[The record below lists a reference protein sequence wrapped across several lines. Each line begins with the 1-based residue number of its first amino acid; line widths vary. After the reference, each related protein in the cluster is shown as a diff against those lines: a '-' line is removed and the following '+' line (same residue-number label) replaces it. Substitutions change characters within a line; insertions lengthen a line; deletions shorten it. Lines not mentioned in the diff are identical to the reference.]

1 MKKQICDVK
10 YSLEDVIKN
19 GSGFGEEAEDFAT
32 KSILEA
38 EDERILKEVE
48 NYLEEGDLNVSDI
61 ARQLNI
67 NGHTTKSLVNE
78 ARLFRFRA

>member
-38 EDERILKEVE
+38 EDERILKEVLETIKKQKQKPSAE
-48 NYLEEGDLNVSDI
+48 N
-61 ARQLNI
+61 
-67 NGHTTKSLVNE
+67 
-78 ARLFRFRA
+78 